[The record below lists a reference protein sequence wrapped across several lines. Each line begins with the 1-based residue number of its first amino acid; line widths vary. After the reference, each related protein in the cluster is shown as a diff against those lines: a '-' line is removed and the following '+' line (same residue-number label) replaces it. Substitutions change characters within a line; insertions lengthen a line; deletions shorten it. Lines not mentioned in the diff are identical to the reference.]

1 MVRLKE
7 IKQSLKRE
15 LTVSGHFIL
24 LFLLAMFIFAKLTY
38 GWAYPAWAYRK
49 PITITEQSGNT
60 LTDYQVAINI
70 SYDSDM
76 KSDFSD
82 LRFTWLNETSGNEQ
96 EIPYWIESEVDSNW
110 AYVWIKV
117 PEIPANDNATV
128 YMYYGNPDAT
138 SESNGT
144 AVFELFDDFDDGDV
158 SDWTTV
164 KNNNDCEVSASTDWS
179 VSGSYSIKVY
189 CPDSNVVGID
199 IYTYKSLPITDNLAV
214 DVYFHTDNLGR
225 QYGFTLTDDVPDT
238 SSGDEI
244 RWRLVG
250 DQDVWKAEYRID
262 GSSNVLDTL
271 SEFDTAFLEISKIGN
286 SVRWKINDTTFS
298 TSISVTINKVSF
310 FHSGYPTVGVGTSAY
325 FDNLIVRKFAD
336 PEPTYSIG
344 SEETSIQAPEI
355 TIYSPT
361 NTTYTT
367 SSIVFNFTV
376 TDAENSTFWVKAYD
390 DGTLIYENTS
400 YANNT
405 LVTIELSKSDGSHYV
420 TVWANDTDASNPQVS
435 EVTVYYT
442 VKTVPYFENLTVE
455 PASPQIYD
463 EQVGINITID
473 VYDENENLDEVWI
486 EHNFSG
492 TMQNYTMENLTAPNS
507 NPTTY
512 FYNWTQ
518 TMTAGNYSFR
528 ICANDTA
535 SNLNC
540 TDWQNYT
547 IEKGDPSIVLTSSAG
562 WTLQEGQSTTIS
574 CSAEIPY
581 TLTFDGVEVSSP
593 YSVQP
598 SLGTHEVK
606 CYVSDTQNYTNTE
619 VTKDLSV
626 NPLIACTNNETFG
639 YEATLD
645 VSAHD
650 VVTLNLTPL
659 VEQKVIR
666 KDLGD
671 VWVNATVIGKNLT
684 NGYYLIVNTT
694 GIDTL
699 LVRYSNYYVR
709 ANYSEVATQGSVLSI
724 ENPKQINPILQ
735 LSVLDEMSG
744 KDLYPPNSTMM
755 VILACSR
762 GENYIIIEDANDT
775 QFNFA
780 GMVNFDKVA
789 VRVKYTADM
798 YYSRQRY
805 LEHKDFLTI
814 PIYVVDA
821 YQNALDRIDFVMKD
835 PDYYNSM
842 LQIYRK
848 IENRSLIISEG
859 YFDADHYFSVYLME
873 DTDYYIRTVNPD
885 GSTTEFGTITVVQPA
900 TKELS
905 RAVISISPQAQ
916 LIANS
921 ILMNAYTNENRTE
934 LYVIYQDKTGE
945 TNEVNITIYFENGT
959 IFKQYSYANTS
970 NVDLTID
977 ISDYSN
983 QSFRVVYSISHE
995 IFGNSPVRYQLSLL
1009 APVAFPIGA
1018 GSLVMNLIS
1027 LSLIL
1032 GVGLITTRE
1041 SLVAG
1046 TVLTL
1051 ITILFLYAI
1060 GWLNTTPVFIIFC
1073 VVLGILGIAVY
1084 FKQGGE

>member
-1 MVRLKE
+1 MVRLKN

-15 LTVSGHFIL
+15 LTVSGHFVL
-24 LFLLAMFIFAKLTY
+24 VFLLALFIFAKLTY
-38 GWAYPAWAYRK
+38 GWAYPGWAYRK
-49 PITITEQSGNT
+49 PITITEQSGST

-76 KSDFSD
+76 QPDFDD
-82 LRFTWLNETSGNEQ
+82 LRFTWYNSTSDEEV
-96 EIPYWIESEVDSNW
+96 EIPYWIESKVDNDW

-128 YMYYGNPDAT
+128 YVYYGNPDAT
-138 SESNGT
+138 SESNGDD
-144 AVFELFDDFDDGDV
+144 VFEFFDDFEGTSLDT
-158 SDWTTV
+158 SKWYEKTTNGGSISISNSEITITTDTLGYR
-164 KNNNDCEVSASTDWS
+164 KGITSIDTFGLNYALKARAYFSSTNYRGEVGFRDFTSTPLAEWHGSAVNTDPSTDYIARTY
-179 VSGSYSIKVY
+179 VSEECGTTITSTK
-189 CPDSNVVGID
+189 D
-199 IYTYKSLPITDNLAV
+199 TYHI
-214 DVYFHTDNLGR
+214 F
-225 QYGFTLTDDVPDT
+225 
-238 SSGDEI
+238 E
-244 RWRLVG
+244 
-250 DQDVWKAEYRID
+250 
-262 GSSNVLDTL
+262 
-271 SEFDTAFLEISKIGN
+271 
-286 SVRWKINDTTFS
+286 VRRVSS
-298 TSISVTINKVSF
+298 TSHTFYMDNELKFNSTSQIPTDELPVNAF
-310 FHSGYPTVGVGTSAY
+310 AFDDNGYIKI
-325 FDNLIVRKFAD
+325 DWILVRKYTD
-336 PEPTYSIG
+336 PEPSYSIG
-344 SEETSIQAPEI
+344 SEETANQAPEI
-355 TIYSPT
+355 TIHSPQNQT
-361 NTTYTT
+361 YFTTQ
-367 SSIVFNFTV
+367 IQFNFTV
-376 TDAENSTFWVKAYD
+376 TDAESSTFHVKAYD

-400 YANNT
+400 YQNNT
-405 LVTIELSKSDGSHYV
+405 LVSIELSKSDGQHNV